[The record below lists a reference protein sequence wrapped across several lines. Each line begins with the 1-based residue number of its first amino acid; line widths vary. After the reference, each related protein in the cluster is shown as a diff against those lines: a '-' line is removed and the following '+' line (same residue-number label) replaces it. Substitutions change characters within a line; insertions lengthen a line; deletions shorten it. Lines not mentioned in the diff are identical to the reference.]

1 MNYQLTK
8 GELKMKA
15 LITKQSVYGAT
26 KYYPACEIS
35 ETLAEIAGTK
45 TLTEQTIK
53 SAKKIGIT
61 FEIVFDHSL
70 HI

>member
-1 MNYQLTK
+1 MKYQLTK
-8 GELKMKA
+8 GKLNMKA
-15 LITKQSVYGAT
+15 LITKQSVYGTT

-35 ETLAEIAGTK
+35 EALAEIAGTK

-61 FEIVFDHSL
+61 FEIVYDHSL